1 MTRKTPSV
9 LASLL
14 LLVFSLQACAPIGL
28 VLGAGAATGM
38 AAYQERGVDGV
49 ARDLRISSYIFEL
62 YARKDHL
69 LLKDIS
75 VEVYEGRVL
84 LVGQVKTEAMRA
96 NAVRL
101 AWTVNGTKDVIN
113 EIHVTEEGGFLTT
126 ARDAWITTQ
135 LEAKLTF
142 DDQVF
147 AINYAIETVGSIVY
161 LIGIAQNQEELDRV
175 INQAKS
181 ISYVRHIISHVRIKT
196 YQPPQNQGQAPAG
209 SPVNKP

>member
-1 MTRKTPSV
+1 MIRKTPAV

-14 LLVFSLQACAPIGL
+14 LLIFSVQACAPVGL

-49 ARDLRISSYIFEL
+49 ARDLRTSSFIFEL
-62 YARKDHL
+62 YARTNHL

-84 LVGQVKTEAMRA
+84 LVGQVTNEAMRA
-96 NAVRL
+96 QAVRL
-101 AWTVNGTKDVIN
+101 AWTVDGTKDVIN
-113 EIHVTEEGGFLTT
+113 EIHVTNEGGFLDT

-142 DDQVF
+142 DDKVL
-147 AINYAIETVGSIVY
+147 AINYAIETVGGIIY
-161 LIGIAQNQEELDRV
+161 LMGIAQSQAELDRV
-175 INQAKS
+175 KNQAKS
-181 ISYVRHIISHVRIKT
+181 ISYVRHIISHVRVKT
-196 YQPPQNQGQAPAG
+196 PQAAPLPAQAPAG
-209 SPVNKP
+209 NP

>member
-1 MTRKTPSV
+1 MIRKTPSV

-14 LLVFSLQACAPIGL
+14 LLVFSVQACAPVGI

-49 ARDLRISSYIFEL
+49 ARDLRTSSYIFEL
-62 YARKDHL
+62 YGRTNHL

-75 VEVYEGRVL
+75 IEVYEGRVL

-96 NAVRL
+96 QAVRL
-101 AWTVNGTKDVIN
+101 AWTVDGTKDVIN
-113 EIHVTEEGGFLTT
+113 EIHVTEEGGILDT

-142 DDQVF
+142 DDKVL
-147 AINYAIETVGSIVY
+147 AINYAIETVGATIY
-161 LIGIAQNQEELDRV
+161 LIGIAQSQEELDRV

-196 YQPPQNQGQAPAG
+196 PQQVQDPAVI
-209 SPVNKP
+209 SPSNP

>member
-1 MTRKTPSV
+1 MIRKTPAV

-14 LLVFSLQACAPIGL
+14 LLVFSVQACAPVGV

-38 AAYQERGVDGV
+38 ATYQERGIDGV
-49 ARDLRISSYIFEL
+49 ARDLRTSSFIFEL
-62 YARKDHL
+62 YARTDHL

-96 NAVRL
+96 QAVRL
-101 AWTVNGTKDVIN
+101 AWTVDGTKDVIN
-113 EIHVTEEGGFLTT
+113 EIHVTEEGGMLDT

-135 LEAKLTF
+135 LEARLTF

-147 AINYAIETVGSIVY
+147 AINYAIETVGATIY
-161 LIGIAQNQEELDRV
+161 LIGIAQSQEELDRV
-175 INQAKS
+175 ISQAKT
-181 ISYVRHIISHVRIKT
+181 ISYVRHIISHVRVK
-196 YQPPQNQGQAPAG
+196 PADAQNTAVI
-209 SPVNKP
+209 PVSNP